1 MFTIHIT
8 LKSFESFYIK
18 RNIIFLKNLFLL
30 TKNNTLNTPEMYIK
44 DILGDTHLGP
54 EIQKTCSIEQ
64 IEKRRLLKTN
74 DKFSMQYSISKK
86 AVHALCKKRGF
97 FCGSGLSYAK
107 FSDMHEMKDSIQHT
121 KKLTSDS
128 YVNVQEILTENK
140 GLPTHIPGREK
151 KQKKIISSTPGSM
164 CSEVV
169 NEKTM
174 ELYLSINEINLPVK
188 QKLFT
193 VLRSVHVH
201 KKSRLQFYF
210 TVYIKK
216 LTFKAANIKMMW
228 LILYL
233 LKNAKFYGVELEI
246 SLDHKTV

>member
-30 TKNNTLNTPEMYIK
+30 TKNNTLNTHEMYIK
-44 DILGDTHLGP
+44 DILDVTHLGP
-54 EIQKTCSIEQ
+54 DIQKTCSIEQ

-97 FCGSGLSYAK
+97 FCASALSYAK

-128 YVNVQEILTENK
+128 YVKVEEILTENK
-140 GLPTHIPGREK
+140 TVPAYIPGREK
-151 KQKKIISSTPGSM
+151 KQKKIISFTPGSM

-169 NEKTM
+169 NEKTIQ
-174 ELYLSINEINLPVK
+174 LSSSINEINLPVK

-233 LKNAKFYGVELEI
+233 LKNTKFYGVELEI

>member
-30 TKNNTLNTPEMYIK
+30 TKNNTLNTHEMYIK
-44 DILGDTHLGP
+44 DILDVTHLGP

-74 DKFSMQYSISKK
+74 DKFSMQYSINKK

-97 FCGSGLSYAK
+97 FCASALSYAK
-107 FSDMHEMKDSIQHT
+107 FSDILEMQDSIQHT

-128 YVNVQEILTENK
+128 YVKVQEILTENK
-140 GLPTHIPGREK
+140 GVPAYIPGS
-151 KQKKIISSTPGSM
+151 IT
-164 CSEVV
+164 SEVV
-169 NEKTM
+169 NEKTIQ
-174 ELYLSINEINLPVK
+174 LSSSINEINLPVK

-193 VLRSVHVH
+193 ILRSVHVH

-216 LTFKAANIKMMW
+216 LTFQAANIKMMW